1 MKMISWLFV
10 ILSLLVSSAGC
21 LVAAEGPSAELGKR
35 LFNDQTLGGA
45 MGSVS
50 CNTCHPGGKG
60 LAKVGQNPDLAA
72 TVNGCIARALKGQ
85 KIAPDSVDMKSLL
98 LYIQTLGIR

>member
-10 ILSLLVSSAGC
+10 ILSLLVSSAGY
-21 LVAAEGPSAELGKR
+21 LVAAEGPSVELGKK

-45 MGSVS
+45 TGSVS

-60 LAKVGQNPDLAA
+60 LAKAGHNPDLA
-72 TVNGCIARALKGQ
+72 TRVNGCIAGALKGQ
-85 KIAPDSVDMKSLL
+85 KIAPDSVEMKSLL
-98 LYIQTLGIR
+98 LYIRSIR